1 MRVVVGDKKF
11 AKVLDDDREMN
22 KVYGDRIGRKI
33 RRRLEQMLSAETL
46 ESLRYQGGR
55 CHELKGNRQGQLATD
70 LSHPHRL
77 IFAPLPPIPLRGDG
91 GLDWKKVTEIRI
103 IEITDYH

>member
-70 LSHPHRL
+70 LSHLHRL

>member
-1 MRVVVGDKKF
+1 MRVVVGDKKL
-11 AKVLDDDREMN
+11 AKILDDGREVN
-22 KVYGDRIGRKI
+22 KVYGDRLGDKI
-33 RRRLEQMLSAETL
+33 QQRMEQFRRVNTL
-46 ESLRYQGGR
+46 ADLRFESGR
-55 CHELKGNRQGQLATD
+55 CHEFQGNRQGQLATD

-103 IEITDYH
+103 IEIADYH

>member
-1 MRVVVGDKKF
+1 MRVVVGDKKL
-11 AKVLDDDREMN
+11 AKILDDDREVN

-55 CHELKGNRQGQLATD
+55 CHELKGNRQGQLAMD
-70 LSHPHRL
+70 LLHPHRL
-77 IFAPLPPIPLRGDG
+77 IFAPLPPIPLRGG

-103 IEITDYH
+103 IEIADYH